1 MDRGV
6 GRVIVGW
13 GCSYFVY
20 LHLAVSNASALLRHS
35 IRGQLRDQIPS
46 VLSYSRFDD
55 SQYLSLLII
64 R

>member
-1 MDRGV
+1 M
-6 GRVIVGW
+6 
-13 GCSYFVY
+13 FVY
-20 LHLAVSNASALLRHS
+20 SHLAVSNASALTRHS
-35 IRGQLRDQIPS
+35 IRGQLQDQIPS